1 MFDHGTIPALERPP
15 PKASAIIPDPIN
27 PTFVL
32 FALIVVIK
40 RESFLFRFL
49 FFVICVVFLPTR
61 FMFRV
66 SISIV
71 KKKTFSS
78 FFVSSVF

>member
-32 FALIVVIK
+32 FALIVAIKK
-40 RESFLFRFL
+40 REFFSAFFLSDVLCFL
-49 FFVICVVFLPTR
+49 SLAQFL
-61 FMFRV
+61 MFRV
-66 SISIV
+66 SMSV
-71 KKKTFSS
+71 VENSFSLLS
-78 FFVSSVF
+78 GLQF